1 MSLSSYHTHSTYS
14 DGKSTLEEMV
24 LAAIEQGCEEIGFSD
39 HAPMIFR
46 CDWSAKAK
54 KIESYKKEVNELKKK
69 YEGKIKIFLGIEQ
82 DYFSTPAEGYDYIIG
97 SVHFVYKD
105 GEYIPV
111 DISAEEV
118 KGYIDRLYG
127 GDVYGY
133 CEDYFKLVKDIY
145 NKTNCQIIG
154 HFDLVTKFNER
165 MPLIDINHPRYV
177 KAVDDALE
185 TLLNT
190 NAIFEVNTGAISRG
204 YRTTPYPDERTM
216 EIIAKNAKDFVI
228 TSDTHHR
235 DTVTF
240 GFAEQEKRLTEK
252 GYKYIKSL
260 DAILN
265 PYSYNSKEEINEH
278 SKAATTAWKER
289 AEASKNTE
297 EKYGGDLTPE
307 QAGEIGAQMVR
318 RMIARY
324 ERERAEK
331 TAEDGEN

>member
-24 LAAIEQGCEEIGFSD
+24 QSAIEQGCEEIGFSD
-39 HAPMIFR
+39 HAPMSFR
-46 CDWSAKAK
+46 CDWSARAE
-54 KIESYKKEVNELKKK
+54 KIESYKKEVNELKEK
-69 YEGKIKIFLGIEQ
+69 YKGKIKIFLGIEQ

-118 KGYIDRLYG
+118 KSYIDRLYG

-145 NKTNCQIIG
+145 KVTECQIIG

-185 TLLNT
+185 ALLDT
-190 NAIFEVNTGAISRG
+190 PAIFEVNTGAISRE
-204 YRTTPYPDERTM
+204 YRTTPYPDDRTM
-216 EIIAKNAKDFVI
+216 EIIAKKGKEFVI

-240 GFAEQEKRLTEK
+240 NFAEQEKALTEK

-260 DAILN
+260 GAILK
-265 PYSYNSKEEINEH
+265 PYDYHTTDEIVTRDH
-278 SKAATTAWKER
+278 ARTDMIAAEPLE
-289 AEASKNTE
+289 AETGTKCKSE
-297 EKYGGDLTPE
+297 ISLE
-307 QAGEIGAQMVR
+307 QAGEIGAFMVR
-318 RMIARY
+318 GMIEKY
-324 ERERAEK
+324 ENELRKKAAENK
-331 TAEDGEN
+331 DN